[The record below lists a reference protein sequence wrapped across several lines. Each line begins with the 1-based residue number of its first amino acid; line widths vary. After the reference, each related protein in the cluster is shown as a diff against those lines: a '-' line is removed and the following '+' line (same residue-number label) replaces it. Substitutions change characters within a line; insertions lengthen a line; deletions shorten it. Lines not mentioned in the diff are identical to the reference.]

1 MQNYGERVV
10 CMADNGLKNVIA
22 NLEKACTE
30 LKNIEKFSG
39 YTENLQNIIEH
50 TKEPLMLMVMGA
62 FSTGKSTFINALVGE
77 EIAAVEAKP
86 TTAVVTKLCYGD
98 KDVLKVYFRDGKS
111 KIYSPSEFAKL
122 TAVNDVEADNSIHE
136 RIDYVER
143 QMPIEMLKQ
152 VTIIDS
158 PGLNDVNEKHSEA
171 SERFVKNAD
180 SVLWMFSALQMGSKF
195 EIEAMDKLTPRL
207 KPIAVINKMDQIND
221 DEDDPDE
228 FLAKAKALLKDKV
241 QAVIGISAKYALQGK
256 LENNKLK
263 SQVGNLEELKN
274 AIETLVVPN
283 REAFKLNTL
292 LDELGYFFVTF
303 NNEFISFK
311 EKNKGNEHNDYNLY
325 VQNEQIV
332 LQTEETLGLI
342 VDAILEYCER
352 EAGRRN
358 EQAMFLLGV
367 LYDGGIGVLQDEEKA
382 MQLYQKAALKNH
394 LGAMRNMYVY
404 YREGTSNQNKQS
416 LFWLQKLA
424 EAGDDEA
431 QFIYAHELME
441 KGNEEEAFNWCKK
454 AAEQGNSA
462 AQFGLYKHY
471 DNGVGVEE
479 DEDLALEWLKKA
491 VAQRDVNA
499 LFEYAKYYLDE
510 CTAIYYFSKAAEQGH
525 TKAMYELGE
534 CYHRG
539 KGIGCNGEKAY
550 EWYRKAAE
558 NGHVEAQNWVGRYLE
573 EGWANVTKN
582 EKEAVEWYRKAAE
595 QGFDI
600 AQTNL
605 ANCLYSGRGVA
616 ENKAEAYKWYR
627 KAAIQGHAYAQT
639 WVGRYLGEGW
649 GGIAKDE
656 YEAVEWYRK
665 AAEQGNAEAQWN
677 LACCL
682 DEGIGADEDEA
693 EAYKWYR
700 KAAIQGHTDAQDRV
714 GVFLEEGLG
723 GINENEY
730 EAVEWYKKA
739 AEKGLDEAQYHLGEC
754 LVEGRG
760 IAEDKVEA
768 YKWYR
773 KAAEQG
779 NAEAQNMVGRYLGEG
794 WANVTKNEKE
804 AVEWYRKAAEQGFDI
819 AQTNLANYL
828 YSGRGVAEN
837 KAEAYKWYRKA
848 AEQGHAYAQ
857 TWVGRYLGEG
867 WGGIA
872 KDEYEAVEWYR
883 KAAEQGYDE
892 AQWNLACCLDEGIG
906 ADEDEAEAY
915 KWYRKAA
922 IQGHANSQY
931 MVGRYLEE
939 GLGGI
944 AKDEYEAVSI
954 VFPLSYLFNL
964 GGIAKKAY
972 EAVQW
977 YRKAAEQG
985 HKDAQFKLGQ
995 FLCEG
1000 KGTAKDEKEGLVW
1013 YRKAA
1018 KQGHAEAKTAAYK
1031 IEEII
1036 KKREAFDNLVQ
1047 SANNGVASAQYELA
1061 KRFVNGDGVV
1071 RDDAEAY
1078 KWYRKAAEQG
1088 HADSQNMVGRYL
1100 EEGWAN
1106 VTKNEKEAVEWYLK
1120 AAEQGHEKAKKVVA
1134 NIKKREEFFDNLVKS
1149 ANNGVASA
1157 QYALAEHCLNG
1168 DGVAKNEAE
1177 AYKWYRKAA
1186 EQGQINAQYMVGRYL
1201 EEGWGNVCVNECE
1214 AVKWF
1219 RKAADQGCD
1228 EAKEKMAEYYEEGK
1242 GGLPQ
1247 DTSKAAEYRR
1257 AAAAQSSG
1265 CLLPILVT
1273 LAVVLILVAL

>member
-263 SQVGNLEELKN
+263 SQVGNLDELKN

-292 LDELGYFFVTF
+292 LDELGYFFAAF
-303 NNEFISFK
+303 NNELRSFK
-311 EKNKGNEHNDYNLY
+311 ENNKEIGHNDYKLY
-325 VQNEQIV
+325 VQNVKIA

-367 LYDGGIGVLQDEEKA
+367 LYDGGIGVLQDEGKA

-431 QFIYAHELME
+431 QFDYAIDLMK
-441 KGNEEEAFNWCKK
+441 KGDKEAAFNWCKK

-471 DNGVGVEE
+471 DDGVGVEE

-491 VAQRDVNA
+491 VAQRDSNA
-499 LFEYAKYYLDE
+499 LFEYAEYYADE
-510 CTAIYYFSKAAEQGH
+510 KEEVSYLLMAAEQGH
-525 TKAMYELGE
+525 IEAIYKLAE
-534 CYHRG
+534 CYRNG
-539 KGIGCNGEKAY
+539 KGAFYNGYTAY
-550 EWYRKAAE
+550 IWYRKAAE
-558 NGHVEAQNWVGRYLE
+558 NGHVEAQNWVGRYLQ
-573 EGWANVTKN
+573 EGWSNVTKN

-595 QGFDI
+595 QGYDV
-600 AQTNL
+600 AQINL
-605 ANCLYSGRGVA
+605 AICLYNGQGVA
-616 ENKAEAYKWYR
+616 KS
-627 KAAIQGHAYAQT
+627 
-639 WVGRYLGEGW
+639 
-649 GGIAKDE
+649 
-656 YEAVEWYRK
+656 
-665 AAEQGNAEAQWN
+665 
-677 LACCL
+677 
-682 DEGIGADEDEA
+682 EA

-700 KAAIQGHTDAQDRV
+700 KAAENGNANAQNWV
-714 GVFLEEGLG
+714 GRYLEEGWG
-723 GINENEY
+723 GIVKDEY
-730 EAVEWYKKA
+730 EAVEWY
-739 AEKGLDEAQYHLGEC
+739 
-754 LVEGRG
+754 
-760 IAEDKVEA
+760 I
-768 YKWYR
+768 

-779 NAEAQNMVGRYLGEG
+779 YDVAQ
-794 WANVTKNEKE
+794 W
-804 AVEWYRKAAEQGFDI
+804 
-819 AQTNLANYL
+819 NLAICLDY
-828 YSGRGVAEN
+828 GRGVAEN

-848 AEQGHAYAQ
+848 AEQGHA
-857 TWVGRYLGEG
+857 
-867 WGGIA
+867 
-872 KDEYEAVEWYR
+872 
-883 KAAEQGYDE
+883 
-892 AQWNLACCLDEGIG
+892 
-906 ADEDEAEAY
+906 
-915 KWYRKAA
+915 
-922 IQGHANSQY
+922 NSQY

-939 GLGGI
+939 GLDGI
-944 AKDEYEAVSI
+944 AKKAYEAVLWYRKAAEQGHKDAQFKLGQFLCEGKGTAKDKKEGLVWYRKAAEQGHAEAKTAAYKIEGIIKKREAFYNLVQSANNG
-954 VFPLSYLFNL
+954 VVSAQYELAKRFVNGDGVVRNDAEAYKWYRKAAEQGHADSQYMVGRYLEEGL

-1013 YRKAA
+1013 YKKAA
-1018 KQGHAEAKTAAYK
+1018 EQGHAEAKTAAYK
-1031 IEEII
+1031 IEGIIKKREAFDNLVQSANNGVVSAQYELAKRFVNGDGVVRDDAEAYEWYRKAAEQGHADSQYMVGRYLEEGWSGIAKKAYEAVQWYRKAAEQGHKDAQYNLGRCLEVGKGVAGNQAEAYQWYKKAVEQGCAEAKEAVAKIEAAI

-1061 KRFVNGDGVV
+1061 ERFMNGNGV
-1071 RDDAEAY
+1071 AENKIEAY
-1078 KWYRKAAEQG
+1078 RWYRKAAEQG
-1088 HADSQNMVGRYL
+1088 HAEAQNLVGRYL
-1100 EEGWAN
+1100 TEGWGGIA
-1106 VTKNEKEAVEWYLK
+1106 KDEYEAVE
-1120 AAEQGHEKAKKVVA
+1120 
-1134 NIKKREEFFDNLVKS
+1134 
-1149 ANNGVASA
+1149 
-1157 QYALAEHCLNG
+1157 
-1168 DGVAKNEAE
+1168 
-1177 AYKWYRKAA
+1177 WYRKAA
-1186 EQGQINAQYMVGRYL
+1186 EQGLA
-1201 EEGWGNVCVNECE
+1201 
-1214 AVKWF
+1214 
-1219 RKAADQGCD
+1219 
-1228 EAKEKMAEYYEEGK
+1228 
-1242 GGLPQ
+1242 
-1247 DTSKAAEYRR
+1247 AAEYNFAICLYSGVGINVDYRQAFKLYKR
-1257 AAAAQSSG
+1257 AAEHGNIEALYCLGYCYENGKGVFYKDSINALQCYEAAAKKGHAASKEAAEKIKSAFISSSDNKSGIG
-1265 CLLPILVT
+1265 CIFYIVCF
-1273 LAVVLILVAL
+1273 VVLIWMIS

>member
-665 AAEQGNAEAQWN
+665 AAEQG
-677 LACCL
+677 
-682 DEGIGADEDEA
+682 
-693 EAYKWYR
+693 
-700 KAAIQGHTDAQDRV
+700 
-714 GVFLEEGLG
+714 
-723 GINENEY
+723 
-730 EAVEWYKKA
+730 
-739 AEKGLDEAQYHLGEC
+739 
-754 LVEGRG
+754 
-760 IAEDKVEA
+760 
-768 YKWYR
+768 
-773 KAAEQG
+773 
-779 NAEAQNMVGRYLGEG
+779 
-794 WANVTKNEKE
+794 
-804 AVEWYRKAAEQGFDI
+804 
-819 AQTNLANYL
+819 
-828 YSGRGVAEN
+828 
-837 KAEAYKWYRKA
+837 
-848 AEQGHAYAQ
+848 
-857 TWVGRYLGEG
+857 
-867 WGGIA
+867 
-872 KDEYEAVEWYR
+872 
-883 KAAEQGYDE
+883 YDE

-1013 YRKAA
+1013 YKKAA